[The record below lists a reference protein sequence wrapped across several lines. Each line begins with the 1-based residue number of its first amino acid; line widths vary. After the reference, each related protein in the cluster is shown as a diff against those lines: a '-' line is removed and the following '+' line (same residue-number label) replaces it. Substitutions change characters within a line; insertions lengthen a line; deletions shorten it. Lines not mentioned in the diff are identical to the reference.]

1 MKTIRPQKSCKVKH
15 LSHNHLDVTEVW
27 QYDKYLVLNDSL
39 AEDYLAEI
47 KMTTWLKMKFHTQN
61 RIQAKY
67 PIEVQ
72 N

>member
-1 MKTIRPQKSCKVKH
+1 MKTIRPQKNCKVKH

-27 QYDKYLVLNDSL
+27 QYDKYLVLNDSI
-39 AEDYLAEI
+39 AEDYLVEI
-47 KMTTWLKMKFHTQN
+47 KMITWLKMKLHTQN

>member
-27 QYDKYLVLNDSL
+27 QYDKYLVLNDSI
-39 AEDYLAEI
+39 AEDYLVEI
-47 KMTTWLKMKFHTQN
+47 KMTTWLKMNLHTQY